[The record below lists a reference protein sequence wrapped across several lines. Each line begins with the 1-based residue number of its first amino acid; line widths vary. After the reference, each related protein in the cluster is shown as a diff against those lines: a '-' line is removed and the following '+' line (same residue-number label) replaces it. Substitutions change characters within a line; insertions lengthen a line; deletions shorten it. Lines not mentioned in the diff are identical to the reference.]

1 MAGRVIFINR
11 GRVVFDGTPAEMQAG
26 YASLDDAFRALSE
39 GASAGA
45 PHAGRR
51 RMHTRKRVS
60 KPSCGANWPPTSP
73 RPPDTSSSRCSSS

>member
-39 GASAGA
+39 GPLQERPMQEGGPCTPAS
-45 PHAGRR
+45 
-51 RMHTRKRVS
+51 V
-60 KPSCGANWPPTSP
+60 
-73 RPPDTSSSRCSSS
+73 